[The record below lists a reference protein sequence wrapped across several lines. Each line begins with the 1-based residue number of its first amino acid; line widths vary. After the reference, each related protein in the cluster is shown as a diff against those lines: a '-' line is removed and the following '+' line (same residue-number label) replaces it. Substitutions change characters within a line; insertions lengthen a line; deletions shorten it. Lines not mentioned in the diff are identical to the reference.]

1 MPNKQVTR
9 TIPNNIVNVMKSVF
23 AQVLGDEY
31 MADDGHLK
39 ALESGNIIEIGK
51 DVLDMEQGL
60 DSYAQAL
67 IYTIGKIEIDTWDYN
82 PQVKQIMR
90 DSWEYG
96 NIYEVVQC
104 SPQNLLD
111 EDLYNLVDGK
121 SYADVENTFYKP
133 TINVKVFT
141 SKRTLALAISFEE
154 DRLKTSL
161 TNSSELNTLISGIRN
176 NIRQQ
181 IKMMWD
187 GLAISLLGCAIA
199 TSSKTTGTAVHL
211 LTDAKADGVIGNE
224 VTVEQALNNDD
235 FVVYCLRKIATIRGY
250 MATPNTTYNNGS
262 VPTSSGKTDLYL
274 LNEFDKRTKFGVM
287 RTSYHNDTLDIGDY
301 DVINMWQG
309 VVSEDGLK
317 HHDFS
322 TMSTV
327 IINDADNKI
336 GIGMAEYKVTNCIGL
351 AVDHKA
357 IAMLNERE
365 IVTSN
370 YVNCASFW
378 TDFYK
383 FEVMPILNPNYGIV
397 AFLLD

>member
-1 MPNKQVTR
+1 MANTQVTR
-9 TIPNNIVNVMKSVF
+9 TIPNNVANVMKSVF

-104 SPQNLLD
+104 SPQNLLA

-154 DRLKTSL
+154 DRLKASL
-161 TNSSELNTLISGIRN
+161 TNSNELNSLISAIRN

-199 TSSKTTGTAVHL
+199 TSNKTIGTAVHL
-211 LTDAKADGVIGNE
+211 LTDAKTDGIIGAE
-224 VTVEQALNNDD
+224 VTAEQALNNEE

-250 MATPNTTYNNGS
+250 MLTPNTTYNNGS

-287 RTSYHNDTLDIGDY
+287 RTSYHNDTLDIGNY

-317 HHDFS
+317 NHDFS

-327 IINDADNKI
+327 IINDSENKI
-336 GIGMAEYKVTNCIGL
+336 GIGVNDYKVTNCIGL

-383 FEVMPILNPNYGIV
+383 FEVTPILNPNYGIV